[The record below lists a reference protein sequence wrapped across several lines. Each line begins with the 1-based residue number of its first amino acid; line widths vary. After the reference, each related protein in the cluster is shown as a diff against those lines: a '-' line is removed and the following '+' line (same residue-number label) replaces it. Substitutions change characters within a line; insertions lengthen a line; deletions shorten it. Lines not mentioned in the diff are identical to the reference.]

1 MSAGAFTKHKL
12 CPIKNSKSTSWCSCE
27 DVSCCVCGDT
37 NFIGVPPAVLL
48 NIRLIGSWIRQEFAQ
63 IQHLAGA
70 YRNIYSQIRSV
81 YAGGICRGFKM
92 ITLKFGQFW
101 IFVLHWALFHKTGRI
116 YTRPI
121 WGRTIWPQLQNPKST
136 VYMKFWVEVIMY
148 DLFEVVYYD
157 LIYGTGLSSYKIITI
172 LAMQNQSNWKKGSSF
187 VSQETFF
194 IDYSLGA
201 TQFSIGKWY
210 SFGPLMALTVLIS
223 NSLGLL

>member
-1 MSAGAFTKHKL
+1 MEISFKFPKKWRFHEDISWCLRSLLWNMFFWKAFHPLLSLNTPTPMKEPTQVGAFAKMSAGAFTKHKL

-63 IQHLAGA
+63 IQHLAAA

-116 YTRPI
+116 YTCPI
-121 WGRTIWPQLQNPKST
+121 WGRTIWPHLQNLQ
-136 VYMKFWVEVIMY
+136 YIWN
-148 DLFEVVYYD
+148 FE
-157 LIYGTGLSSYKIITI
+157 LRS
-172 LAMQNQSNWKKGSSF
+172 
-187 VSQETFF
+187 
-194 IDYSLGA
+194 
-201 TQFSIGKWY
+201 
-210 SFGPLMALTVLIS
+210 
-223 NSLGLL
+223 

>member
-1 MSAGAFTKHKL
+1 
-12 CPIKNSKSTSWCSCE
+12 
-27 DVSCCVCGDT
+27 
-37 NFIGVPPAVLL
+37 
-48 NIRLIGSWIRQEFAQ
+48 
-63 IQHLAGA
+63 
-70 YRNIYSQIRSV
+70 
-81 YAGGICRGFKM
+81 
-92 ITLKFGQFW
+92 
-101 IFVLHWALFHKTGRI
+101 
-116 YTRPI
+116 
-121 WGRTIWPQLQNPKST
+121 
-136 VYMKFWVEVIMY
+136 MY